1 MTHNHLGHP
10 GMTLTLYAHPFASY
24 CWKAMIALYE
34 NDTPFAFRVVDF
46 SDATSAAELERLWPF
61 KKFPVLVDGER
72 SVIESTIIIEYLDLH
87 HPGSARLVPIDA
99 GAALDVRFADRF
111 FDNYVHT
118 PMQAIVSDAL
128 RGEKRDVDAVARARA
143 NLDTAYAWLERRIE
157 NREWVAGDSFS
168 LADCSA
174 APALFYADWA
184 HPIGDAFPNV
194 RAYRDRLNARPSV
207 ARTIDEA
214 RPYRH
219 FFPLGAP
226 DRD

>member
-1 MTHNHLGHP
+1 
-10 GMTLTLYAHPFASY
+10 MTLTLYAHPFASY
-24 CWKAMIALYE
+24 CWKALIALYE
-34 NDTPFAFRVVDF
+34 SGTPFTFRLIDLG
-46 SDATSAAELERLWPF
+46 DAASASELERLWPF
-61 KKFPVLVDGER
+61 KKFPVLINGEK

-87 HPGSARLVPIDA
+87 YPGPARLVPVDA
-99 GAALDVRFADRF
+99 TDALDVRFADRF
-111 FDNYVHT
+111 FDNYVQT

-128 RGEKRDVDAVARARA
+128 RGDRRDPDTVAHARA
-143 NLDTAYAWLERRIE
+143 NLDTAYAWLEGRMA
-157 NREWVAGDSFS
+157 NREWVSGDHFS

-184 HPIGDAFPNV
+184 HPIGNAFPSV
-194 RAYRDRLNARPSV
+194 RAYRARLNARPSV

-226 DRD
+226 DCD

>member
-1 MTHNHLGHP
+1 MP
-10 GMTLTLYAHPFASY
+10 LTLYAHPFASY
-24 CWKAMIALYE
+24 CWKAIIALYE
-34 NDTPFAFRVVDF
+34 NGTPFTLHVIDLG
-46 SDATSAAELERLWPF
+46 DAASAAELERLWPF
-61 KKFPVLVDGER
+61 KKFPVLGDGDK
-72 SVIESTIIIEYLDLH
+72 SVIESTIIVEYLDLH
-87 HPGSARLVPIDA
+87 YPGPARLVPADA
-99 GAALDVRFADRF
+99 AAALDVRFADRF

-128 RGEKRDVDAVARARA
+128 RGDKRDADAVRRARA
-143 NLDTAYAWLERRIE
+143 NLDTAYAWLERRME
-157 NREWVAGDSFS
+157 SREWAAGDNFS

-174 APALFYADWA
+174 APALFYADWV
-184 HPIGDAFPNV
+184 HLIGDAFPNV
-194 RAYRDRLNARPSV
+194 RAYRERLNARPSV

>member
-1 MTHNHLGHP
+1 
-10 GMTLTLYAHPFASY
+10 MTLTLYAHPFASY
-24 CWKAMIALYE
+24 CWKATIALYE
-34 NDTPFAFRVVDF
+34 NDTPFVLRVIDLG
-46 SDATSAAELERLWPF
+46 DPTSAAELERLWPF
-61 KKFPVLVDGER
+61 RKFPVLVDGET

-87 HPGSARLVPIDA
+87 HPGPARMLPVDA
-99 GAALDVRFADRF
+99 AAALDVRFADRF

-118 PMQAIVSDAL
+118 PMQAIVADAL
-128 RGEKRDVDAVARARA
+128 RGEKRDADAVARARA
-143 NLDTAYAWLERRIE
+143 SLDTAYAWLERRME
-157 NREWVAGDSFS
+157 RREWGAGDGFS

-174 APALFYADWA
+174 APALFYADWV
-184 HPIGDAFPNV
+184 HPIGDAFSNV

-219 FFPLGAP
+219 FFPLSAP

>member
-1 MTHNHLGHP
+1 
-10 GMTLTLYAHPFASY
+10 MTLTLYAHPFASY

-34 NDTPFAFRVVDF
+34 NGTPFAFHEIDLG
-46 SDATSAAELERLWPF
+46 DAASAAELERLWPF
-61 KKFPVLVDGER
+61 RKFPVLVDGDK

-87 HPGSARLVPIDA
+87 HPGPQRLVPSDA
-99 GAALDVRFADRF
+99 TAALDVRFADRF
-111 FDNYVHT
+111 FDNYIHT
-118 PMQAIVSDAL
+118 PMQAIVAEAL
-128 RGEKRDVDAVARARA
+128 RGEKRDADTVARARA
-143 NLDTAYAWLERRIE
+143 TLDTAYGWLERRME
-157 NREWVAGDSFS
+157 NREWAAGNHFS

-174 APALFYADWA
+174 APALFYADWV
-184 HPIGDAFPNV
+184 HPIADTCSNV
-194 RAYRDRLNARPSV
+194 RAYRARLNARPSI

>member
-1 MTHNHLGHP
+1 
-10 GMTLTLYAHPFASY
+10 MTLTLYAHPFASY

-34 NDTPFAFRVVDF
+34 NDTPFAFRVVDLG
-46 SDATSAAELERLWPF
+46 DAASAAELERLWPF
-61 KKFPVLVDGER
+61 KKFPVLVDGEK

-87 HPGSARLVPIDA
+87 HPGPARLVPVDA
-99 GAALDVRFADRF
+99 AAALDVRFADRF

-128 RGEKRDVDAVARARA
+128 RGEKRDADAVARARA
-143 NLDTAYAWLERRIE
+143 NLDTAYAWLERRME

-174 APALFYADWA
+174 APALFYADWV
-184 HPIGDAFPNV
+184 HPIGDAFFNV
-194 RAYRDRLNARPSV
+194 RAYRDRLNTRPSV

>member
-1 MTHNHLGHP
+1 
-10 GMTLTLYAHPFASY
+10 MTLTLYAHPFASY
-24 CWKAMIALYE
+24 CWKALIALYE
-34 NDTPFAFRVVDF
+34 NDTPFAFRVVDLG
-46 SDATSAAELERLWPF
+46 DAASAAELERLWPF
-61 KKFPVLVDGER
+61 KKFPVLLDGEK

-87 HPGSARLVPIDA
+87 HPGPARLVPVDA
-99 GAALDVRFADRF
+99 AAALDVRFADRF

-128 RGEKRDVDAVARARA
+128 RGEKRDADEVARARA
-143 NLDTAYAWLERRIE
+143 NLDTAYAWLERRME
-157 NREWVAGDSFS
+157 NRQWVAGDCFN

-184 HPIGDAFPNV
+184 HPIGDAFSNV

-207 ARTIDEA
+207 ARVIDEA

-226 DRD
+226 NRD